1 MISLESL
8 EENFR
13 FLTLEVANQ
22 VRATRDILEQPE
34 KELVERLIARDD
46 YIDNLKTII
55 ENKCFSRIHSEK
67 GAEQS
72 ESNRIRAI
80 HIICVNLERIADHCV
95 NIVSQLK
102 HFNNPTFLH
111 RYDFHTMFHPIQEGL
126 DMILPVQRSQKVA
139 QALTICKIEYELD
152 NLYKERFDRIQEE
165 LRSYQ
170 QIDVGDL
177 ITALFIFRYLE
188 RIGDALLNVGEAF
201 IFAFLGEKIK
211 IHQFQALQE
220 TLSQA
225 GYEGSLSEIDFESIW
240 GGRSG
245 CRIRRVKNTSPDPS
259 KEVIF
264 KEGHKDKIQQERDNI
279 SRWSELFPGTAP
291 QVVGYNEGDNYASM
305 LVEFLPGCTLDEV
318 ILTTDPEQIHNA
330 LFVFE
335 QTLVDVWEATLDRQT
350 RPQTRFIRQLRG
362 RLSAIEQVH
371 PGLIAPD
378 KRIGNQ
384 DIPSLHDL
392 LTKAWSLE
400 QSVLAPFSVL
410 LHGDCNL
417 NNIVYDFEEQRIRF
431 IDLYRSQQDDYVQ
444 DVAVFL
450 VSNFRMP
457 IFEPA
462 LRQRLNWTI
471 RHFFHFARGF
481 AAKQGDTAFEFR
493 LALGLSRSF
502 LTSTRFEL
510 DNDFAYEMGERGIYL
525 LERLIEHGPER
536 QQEFALPESIL
547 YS

>member
-1 MISLESL
+1 MISLASL

-22 VRATRDILEQPE
+22 ARATRDILGKPE

-55 ENKCFSRIHSEK
+55 ENKCFSRIHAEE

-95 NIVSQLK
+95 NIVRQIK
-102 HFNNPTFLH
+102 HFSDPTFLH
-111 RYDFHTMFHPIQEGL
+111 RYEFHSMFNLIQSGL

-139 QALTICKIEYELD
+139 QALTICKIEHELD
-152 NLYKERFDRIQEE
+152 NQYKERFDQIQDEM
-165 LRSYQ
+165 RTQ
-170 QIDVGDL
+170 HTADVGDL

-245 CRIRRVKNTSPDPS
+245 CRIRRVKNTNPDPS

-264 KEGHKDKIQQERDNI
+264 KEGQKEKIQQERDNI
-279 SRWSELFPGTAP
+279 DRWSDLFPGIAP
-291 QVVGYNEGDNYASM
+291 HVVGYNEGGNYASM

-318 ILTTDPEQIHNA
+318 VLTTEPEQVRNA
-330 LFVFE
+330 MFVFE
-335 QTLVDVWEATLDRQT
+335 QTLVDVWEDTID
-350 RPQTRFIRQLRG
+350 PQGHPSPGFIKQLFG
-362 RLSAIEQVH
+362 RLDKIQQVH
-371 PGLIAPD
+371 PGILTPH
-378 KRIGNQ
+378 KRIGRIT
-384 DIPSLHDL
+384 IPSLR
-392 LTKAWSLE
+392 KRLE
-400 QSVLAPFSVL
+400 QGTALEQAVQAPFTVL

-417 NNIVYDFEEQRIRF
+417 NNVVYDFEEQRIRF
-431 IDLYRSQQDDYVQ
+431 IDLYRSRQADYIQ
-444 DVAVFL
+444 DVSVFL

-457 IFEPA
+457 IFEPS
-462 LRQRLNWTI
+462 LRARLNWTI
-471 RHFFHFARGF
+471 RHFYHFARGF
-481 AAKQGDTAFEFR
+481 AAKHGDTTFSFR
-493 LALGLSRSF
+493 LALGLCRSF

-510 DNDFAYEMGERGIYL
+510 DTEFAYEMAERGGYL
-525 LERLIEHGPER
+525 LNRLLEHGSKHQEEFTFPE
-536 QQEFALPESIL
+536 AVL
-547 YS
+547 YY

>member
-220 TLSQA
+220 QS
-225 GYEGSLSEIDFESIW
+225 
-240 GGRSG
+240 
-245 CRIRRVKNTSPDPS
+245 
-259 KEVIF
+259 
-264 KEGHKDKIQQERDNI
+264 
-279 SRWSELFPGTAP
+279 
-291 QVVGYNEGDNYASM
+291 
-305 LVEFLPGCTLDEV
+305 
-318 ILTTDPEQIHNA
+318 NA
-330 LFVFE
+330 H
-335 QTLVDVWEATLDRQT
+335 R
-350 RPQTRFIRQLRG
+350 
-362 RLSAIEQVH
+362 
-371 PGLIAPD
+371 
-378 KRIGNQ
+378 
-384 DIPSLHDL
+384 HD
-392 LTKAWSLE
+392 
-400 QSVLAPFSVL
+400 Q
-410 LHGDCNL
+410 
-417 NNIVYDFEEQRIRF
+417 
-431 IDLYRSQQDDYVQ
+431 
-444 DVAVFL
+444 
-450 VSNFRMP
+450 
-457 IFEPA
+457 
-462 LRQRLNWTI
+462 
-471 RHFFHFARGF
+471 
-481 AAKQGDTAFEFR
+481 
-493 LALGLSRSF
+493 
-502 LTSTRFEL
+502 
-510 DNDFAYEMGERGIYL
+510 
-525 LERLIEHGPER
+525 
-536 QQEFALPESIL
+536 
-547 YS
+547 